1 MQTNGI
7 VFNIQKFS
15 IHDGPGIRTT
25 VFLKGCPLRC
35 KWCANPESQ
44 LSQVQVLY
52 DKEKCAHCGT
62 CVHVCPN
69 EAIAMD
75 KDNYVRV
82 DQSKCVGCLQCVK
95 NCPAKALSYEG
106 ETKNVEEVVKVCLQ
120 DIDFYE
126 ESGGGVTISGGEG
139 MVQPDFVKALLA
151 KLKGHKIH
159 TAIETTG
166 YIKEEIFRELAPMF
180 DLLLFDVKHY
190 DSNKHYEGTHV
201 HNEPIVENLAWAI
214 SQGIEVLPRIPVIP
228 DFNDTDNIVT
238 VPAEIKAWYGS
249 HTSGTY
255 GELGYAVSEGEATT
269 QTLIIPAGCNLTMV
283 NMKVLSSVKIKVE
296 NGGTLNLRDSS
307 IYGQIEVENG
317 GTISVNHDDYS
328 GKFLCSTGRS
338 SSSKTYLAQARP

>member
-44 LSQVQVLY
+44 LSQVQILY

-62 CVHVCPN
+62 CTHVCPN
-69 EAIAMD
+69 QAISMGD
-75 KDNYVRV
+75 DSYVGI
-82 DQSKCVGCLQCVK
+82 DPSKCAGCLQCVK

-106 ETKNVEEVVKVCLQ
+106 EAKDVDEVVKVCLQ

-151 KLKGHKIH
+151 KLKEHKIH

-166 YIKEEIFRELAPMF
+166 YINKEIFRELAPMF

-190 DSNKHYEGTHV
+190 DSDKHYEGTHV
-201 HNEPIVENLAWAI
+201 HNELIIENLAWAI

-228 DFNDTDNIVT
+228 GFND
-238 VPAEIKAWYGS
+238 S
-249 HTSGTY
+249 
-255 GELGYAVSEGEATT
+255 LGDAKE
-269 QTLIIPAGCNLTMV
+269 
-283 NMKVLSSVKIKVE
+283 
-296 NGGTLNLRDSS
+296 
-307 IYGQIEVENG
+307 
-317 GTISVNHDDYS
+317 
-328 GKFLCSTGRS
+328 F
-338 SSSKTYLAQARP
+338 SKTLHSIGINKCQLLPFHQFGENKYHLLNIKYDYENVPSYHPEDLKEYWHDHRWRGRCPFSDRHIFVRCCQRFPAAVLRLPDRRVQNPE